1 MKTTSLTAA
10 ISVILIF
17 SFSQLYSQSGW
28 NIGIQPGPST
38 NLSIFGN
45 GNEEAS
51 ALFGNNMFHGGQISV
66 LSKYHFTEK
75 KAIETGIILS
85 QFGFS
90 YTMSKNYSLKK
101 AFERNEEIKTEIG
114 LITIPVMAVI
124 HTRRNCSNVRFVFG
138 IGAAAQFIENISDE
152 SRYSSTKTDEDGNS
166 RTSVLTANTSTTE
179 QLSGSLIWKI
189 GIEKLLKRGGAL
201 TFTYTGNQGLN
212 KVAESDVTYNIDG
225 NEYRHQFINRASFV
239 NLAIGYQF
247 RTFGSKKN
255 IEK

>member
-1 MKTTSLTAA
+1 MKTLTLTIA
-10 ISVILIF
+10 ISMFLMMSASHI
-17 SFSQLYSQSGW
+17 QAQSGW
-28 NIGIQPGPST
+28 NIGIQPGPTT
-38 NLSIFGN
+38 NLSIFDKGD
-45 GNEEAS
+45 EEAS
-51 ALFGNNMFHGGQISV
+51 ALFGNNMFHGGQISL

-75 KAIETGIILS
+75 KAIETGIIFS

-90 YTMSKNYSLKK
+90 YGLSKNYSLKK

-114 LITIPVMAVI
+114 LITIPAMAVI

-138 IGAAAQFIENISDE
+138 IGAAVQFIENIRDE
-152 SRYSSTKTDEDGNS
+152 SRYASTKADEDGNA

-179 QLSGSLIWKI
+179 QMSGSLIWKI
-189 GIEKLLKRGGAL
+189 GIEKMLKRGGAL

-212 KVAESDVTYNIDG
+212 KVAESNVTYNIDG

-239 NLAIGYQF
+239 NVAIGYQF
-247 RTFGSKKN
+247 RTIGSKKN

>member
-1 MKTTSLTAA
+1 MKTAFLTIA
-10 ISVILIF
+10 ISVLLMMSVDSIHA
-17 SFSQLYSQSGW
+17 QTGW

-38 NLSIFGN
+38 NLSIFDKGD
-45 GNEEAS
+45 EEAS
-51 ALFGNNMFHGGQISV
+51 ALFGNNMFHGGQISL
-66 LSKYHFTEK
+66 LSKYHFTER

-90 YTMSKNYSLKK
+90 YGLSKNYSLKK

-114 LITIPVMAVI
+114 LITIPAMAVI

-138 IGAAAQFIENISDE
+138 IGAAIQFIENIQDE
-152 SRYSSTKTDEDGNS
+152 SKYSSTKTDENGNA

-189 GIEKLLKRGGAL
+189 GVEKLLKRGGAL

>member
-1 MKTTSLTAA
+1 MKTAFLTIA
-10 ISVILIF
+10 ISMLLMMSADSIHA
-17 SFSQLYSQSGW
+17 QTGW

-38 NLSIFGN
+38 NLSIFDKGD
-45 GNEEAS
+45 EEAS
-51 ALFGNNMFHGGQISV
+51 ALFGNNMFHGGQISL

-90 YTMSKNYSLKK
+90 YGLSKNYSLKK

-114 LITIPVMAVI
+114 LITIPAMAVI

-138 IGAAAQFIENISDE
+138 IGAAIQFIENIQDE
-152 SRYSSTKTDEDGNS
+152 SKYSSTKTDENGNA

-189 GIEKLLKRGGAL
+189 GIEKLLKKGGAL

-212 KVAESDVTYNIDG
+212 KVAESEVTYNSDG

-247 RTFGSKKN
+247 RNFGSKKS

>member
-1 MKTTSLTAA
+1 MKTSTMITAITLVFTMA
-10 ISVILIF
+10 
-17 SFSQLYSQSGW
+17 YSGMHAQTGW
-28 NIGIQPGPST
+28 NIGIQPGPTT
-38 NLSIFGN
+38 NLSLFDKGD
-45 GNEEAS
+45 EEAN
-51 ALFGNNMFHGGQISV
+51 ALFGNNMFHGGQISL
-66 LSKYHFTEK
+66 LSKYHFTER
-75 KAIETGIILS
+75 KAIETGVILS

-90 YTMSKNYSLKK
+90 YSLSKNYSLKK

-114 LITIPVMAVI
+114 MFTIPAMAVI

-138 IGAAAQFIENISDE
+138 IGAAMQFIENMKDE
-152 SRYSSTKTDEDGNS
+152 SRYTSTKTDETGNS

-179 QLSGSLIWKI
+179 QVSGSLIWKI

-212 KVAESDVTYNIDG
+212 KVAQSDVTYTIDG

-239 NLAIGYQF
+239 NVAIGYQF